1 MKATNAKQVLV
12 ILTALTLG
20 FVGAPAQAA
29 EPTVTEAA
37 ANGAPG
43 NSSTSSSTVAPRDAA
58 AIAAFR
64 ASMVDFKAA
73 MVTYRSSMEN
83 FKVQIEAYKLAMEEI
98 KPALV
103 AYGNARRV
111 IGQTFAASMT
121 VSATAYKAVRNNPS
135 ASAEAKLAAKTTFE
149 AAKTAAVTARQ
160 AAITALG
167 TAPVKPAKP
176 EKPTKPVRPVRP

>member
-1 MKATNAKQVLV
+1 MKANSVKQVLV
-12 ILTALTLG
+12 LLTALTLG
-20 FVGAPAQAA
+20 FAGAPAQAV

-37 ANGAPG
+37 TSG
-43 NSSTSSSTVAPRDAA
+43 SSVVPRDAA

-73 MVTYRSSMEN
+73 MVTYRSSRDN
-83 FKVQIEAYKLAMEEI
+83 FKVQMEAYKLAIEEI
-98 KPALV
+98 KPALT
-103 AYGNARRV
+103 AYNTAKRS
-111 IGQTFAASMT
+111 IGQTFATSMT
-121 VSATAYKAVRNNPS
+121 TAKTAYKVVLDDPS
-135 ASAEAKLAAKTTFE
+135 ASAEAKLAAKTAFE
-149 AAKTAAVTARQ
+149 TAKTAAVTARQ

>member
-12 ILTALTLG
+12 LLTALTLG

-29 EPTVTEAA
+29 EPTVTEATTS
-37 ANGAPG
+37 G
-43 NSSTSSSTVAPRDAA
+43 SSVAPRDAA

-73 MVTYRSSMEN
+73 MVTFRSARDN
-83 FKVQIEAYKLAMEEI
+83 FMVQMDAYKLAMEEI

-103 AYGNARRV
+103 AYNTAKRT

-121 VSATAYKAVRNNPS
+121 VSATAYKAVRNDPN
-135 ASAEAKLAAKTTFE
+135 ATAEAKLSAKTTFE

>member
-1 MKATNAKQVLV
+1 MNANRAKQVIVL
-12 ILTALTLG
+12 LTALTLG

-29 EPTVTEAA
+29 EPPVPEAA
-37 ANGAPG
+37 
-43 NSSTSSSTVAPRDAA
+43 STTTPVAPKDAA
-58 AIAAFR
+58 AISAFR

-73 MVTYRSSMEN
+73 MVTYRSARDN
-83 FKVQIEAYKLAMEEI
+83 FMVQMDAYKLAMEEI

-103 AYGNARRV
+103 AYNTARRT

-121 VSATAYKAVRNNPS
+121 VSATAYKAVRNDP
-135 ASAEAKLAAKTTFE
+135 AATAEAKLSAKTTFE

>member
-12 ILTALTLG
+12 LLTALTLG

-29 EPTVTEAA
+29 EPTVTEATT
-37 ANGAPG
+37 NG
-43 NSSTSSSTVAPRDAA
+43 SSVAPRDAA

-73 MVTYRSSMEN
+73 MVTFRSARDN
-83 FKVQIEAYKLAMEEI
+83 FMVQMDAYKLAMEEI

-103 AYGNARRV
+103 AYNTARRT

-121 VSATAYKAVRNNPS
+121 VSATAYKAVRNDPT
-135 ASAEAKLAAKTTFE
+135 ATAEAKLSAKTTFE

-176 EKPTKPVRPVRP
+176 EKPIKPVRPVRP